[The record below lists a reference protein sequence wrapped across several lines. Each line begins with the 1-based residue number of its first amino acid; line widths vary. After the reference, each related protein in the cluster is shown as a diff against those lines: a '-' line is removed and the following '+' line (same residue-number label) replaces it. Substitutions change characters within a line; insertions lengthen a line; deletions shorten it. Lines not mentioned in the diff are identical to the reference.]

1 MSDHLRLE
9 RDGDIAW
16 LVLDRPEKRNAIN
29 LAMWE
34 AIPGLLEEVEEDP
47 AIKVLVLRGGDG
59 RTFSAGADI
68 SEFETLRSTEEGA
81 RSYNASTE
89 AAEHALQ
96 GLSKPTIAMV
106 QGPCIGG
113 GCGIATN
120 CDLRFSDETARFGIT
135 PAKLGLVY
143 SLPATKALVDLVGPS
158 QAKYILFSG
167 RQIPAARA
175 REIGLVDEV
184 YPSDELEQVVTDLAR
199 SIASRAQFSV
209 RSTKRITRLIMDGA
223 AEDTD
228 ESKHLRLTSFSS
240 EDYREG
246 VRAFLEKRDPHFTYS

>member
-34 AIPGLLEEVEEDP
+34 ALPDLLGQVEEDP
-47 AIKVLVLRGGDG
+47 AIKVLILRGADG

-81 RSYNASTE
+81 RSYNATTE

-120 CDLRFSDETARFGIT
+120 CDLRFCDETARFGIT

-158 QAKYILFSG
+158 QAKYVLFSG

-184 YPSDELEQVVTDLAR
+184 YSADELEEVVTDLAR

-246 VRAFLEKRDPHFTYS
+246 VRAFLEKREPRFTYS